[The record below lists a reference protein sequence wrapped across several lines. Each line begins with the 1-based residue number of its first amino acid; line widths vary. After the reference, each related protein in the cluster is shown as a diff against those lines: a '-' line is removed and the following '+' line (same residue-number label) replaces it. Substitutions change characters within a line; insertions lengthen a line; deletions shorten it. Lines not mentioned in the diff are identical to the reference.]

1 MMTKRLER
9 MSIATALALTVLFVA
24 ACAIRLRGDETKTRS
39 PTSLAVKSAPMAAKP
54 GQCRTV
60 SYEQGDALSEC
71 QKIWAEKRQQ
81 FFGRTSGSST
91 HRDGGVPG
99 AGSSSPVPPKDD
111 TRLPSRYPAMQTQSE

>member
-1 MMTKRLER
+1 MPT
-9 MSIATALALTVLFVA
+9 ATALTLTVLFVA

-81 FFGRTSGSST
+81 FFGRTSGFST